1 MEHNSAR
8 YIGKDWKGRG
18 LALVELKTFEDK
30 LNIMRNKRKLTGQEC
45 YVKDDMTKRE
55 REIQAAIRKK
65 AREARERGHEVKVG
79 YQKIQINRKWET
91 WEDIETSAAYKPRL
105 QNNQSQPINPKIQA
119 QTRPRSPAATSSSIQ
134 PPPKNSNPNQLQPP
148 TN

>member
-1 MEHNSAR
+1 MKEIFKTIEVEVEHNSAR

-55 REIQAAIRKK
+55 REKSRQ
-65 AREARERGHEVKVG
+65 
-79 YQKIQINRKWET
+79 Q
-91 WEDIETSAAYKPRL
+91 
-105 QNNQSQPINPKIQA
+105 
-119 QTRPRSPAATSSSIQ
+119 
-134 PPPKNSNPNQLQPP
+134 
-148 TN
+148 